1 MNVIF
6 IVWFW
11 SWFGLLITVVISNF
25 STLDKDN
32 KSINKLLFQ
41 WSTLDYIQ
49 SDLNQS
55 TNQKTATGKDC
66 QQPISQGQFHT
77 IFSRAKRRDRLFLLN
92 LDLEDVKI
100 NSSALEEIFWM
111 RQQSLFSC
119 EHPLI
124 ELKGTIICFFNTR
137 SRNKQSLIF

>member
-55 TNQKTATGKDC
+55 TSQKTATGKDC

-77 IFSRAKRRDRLFLLN
+77 IFSRAKRRARLFLLN

-111 RQQSLFSC
+111 MQHSLFSC

-124 ELKGTIICFFNTR
+124 ELNGTIICFFNTR